1 MPDSFPG
8 VLALQEDQKNTGQ
21 DLLHEDCGRFHQL
34 IGRKRREEDRFKSDF
49 PECECFITHLLSR
62 VRPQKTKF
70 NKSKEN
76 QVVSKCFTPSN
87 KAFALIVLDNE
98 LHVWDAQLEKKGN
111 GTTEKQKGSS
121 LRTVKRH
128 TDGNSGKKIGT
139 SGWKKVGLKKYNE
152 LVKEIKKN
160 RQRFW
165 EDEKKYRD
173 MFMWRAHPEKKKDLE
188 EGRQEH
194 QDEDSKSEIEWDGM
208 ERLER
213 FELQNIMI
221 SGCPKITQL

>member
-8 VLALQEDQKNTGQ
+8 VLALQEVQENTGQ
-21 DLLHEDCGRFHQL
+21 DLLHEDHGRFHQL
-34 IGRKRREEDRFKSDF
+34 DGRKRREEDWFKSDF
-49 PECECFITHLLSR
+49 PECKHFITHLLSR

-76 QVVSKCFTPSN
+76 KVVSKCFTPSN
-87 KAFALIVLDNE
+87 EAFALIVLDNE

-121 LRTVKRH
+121 LRTVKRY

-139 SGWKKVGLKKYNE
+139 SGWKKVGLKKCNE

-173 MFMWRAHPEKKKDLE
+173 MFMWRAHPEKKNILKKGDKNTKMKTASPKLS
-188 EGRQEH
+188 GRG
-194 QDEDSKSEIEWDGM
+194 WFG
-208 ERLER
+208 
-213 FELQNIMI
+213 
-221 SGCPKITQL
+221 

>member
-8 VLALQEDQKNTGQ
+8 VLALQEVPENTRQ
-21 DLLHEDCGRFHQL
+21 ALLHEDCGRFHQL
-34 IGRKRREEDRFKSDF
+34 DGRKRREEDWFKSDF
-49 PECECFITHLLSR
+49 PECKHFITHLLSR

-76 QVVSKCFTPSN
+76 QVVSQCFTPSDE
-87 KAFALIVLDNE
+87 AFALIVHDNE

-121 LRTVKRH
+121 LRTVKRY

-139 SGWKKVGLKKYNE
+139 SGWKKVGLKKCNE

-173 MFMWRAHPEKKKDLE
+173 MFMWRAHPEKKNILKKGDKNTKMKTASLKLS
-188 EGRQEH
+188 GRGWRSWKH
-194 QDEDSKSEIEWDGM
+194 LNC
-208 ERLER
+208 RT
-213 FELQNIMI
+213 
-221 SGCPKITQL
+221 P